1 MFSTMEISSIILG
14 EVIDFKSRHLLF
26 KFVDITTQEENL
38 VVLQA
43 HTLQLLFNLTTLQS
57 HWIIFTFVSGLLH

>member
-1 MFSTMEISSIILG
+1 MFSTVEISSIILG

-26 KFVDITTQEENL
+26 KFVDITTQVENI

-43 HTLQLLFNLTTLQS
+43 HTLQLLFNFTTLQS